1 MSTKYGGK
9 QRVVLI
15 HGDGVGPE
23 MMFHIKEVLKHVRAP
38 VDFEDIF
45 LNSKTVS
52 ESTINQVILAIKR
65 NGVGI
70 KGNIET
76 DHNNPVSIS
85 VNNTIRYI
93 LYQILQDINF

>member
-1 MSTKYGGK
+1 M
-9 QRVVLI
+9 
-15 HGDGVGPE
+15 
-23 MMFHIKEVLKHVRAP
+23 
-38 VDFEDIF
+38 
-45 LNSKTVS
+45 S